1 MKDLYE
7 KYFYV
12 PKHGKVKERVMLA
25 RIAVSVVIMLV
36 LMAGMSLS
44 AYAYFTANNTTM
56 IKPIKAAHYQLDTV
70 VIAPDDLTPD
80 NAGVYTLENPADGNG
95 AENFVFKIRINETT
109 NATVGFCEIV
119 VKTDAS
125 DDVQKFYTEPIGKYV
140 IADQSVEVKERSVT
154 IRVPE
159 GKKAEVRFVS
169 QWGTCGSGLVLA
181 TDAQNASLLF
191 DQVQYAQSAS
201 VDSGNST
208 DNANGQFSF
217 SSDSSSTDGE
227 VVTQDANTPVD
238 QGTGNAGNE

>member
-70 VIAPDDLTPD
+70 VIAPEGLTPNSDGIYKLTNTEQNSVKSYQFRLVTD
-80 NAGVYTLENPADGNG
+80 NYTSAS
-95 AENFVFKIRINETT
+95 
-109 NATVGFCEIV
+109 VGFCEV
-119 VKTDAS
+119 VVSISGVEGT
-125 DDVQKFYTEPIGKYV
+125 
-140 IADQSVEVKERSVT
+140 QSYFTGSIWKPVDGNSSLVT
-154 IRVPE
+154 SRTIEIQVPYNCE
-159 GKKAEVRFVS
+159 AHVRFVS
-169 QWGTCGSGLVLA
+169 QWGTCAVETVETVNGVELIQPNFPAVIPSSDGGV
-181 TDAQNASLLF
+181 
-191 DQVQYAQSAS
+191 
-201 VDSGNST
+201 ST
-208 DNANGQFSF
+208 DNANGQFEF
-217 SSDSSSTDGE
+217 SSASSATDSE